1 MNQSAQTPGGD
12 AACNEAAVSGR
23 EALVNCLISLV
34 ETGTPAEQCL
44 AINGLGALGEAS
56 AVPALIEATR
66 QEDEDVRADA
76 LAVLAKL
83 QDPAAT
89 EALVWSL
96 ENDPVLE
103 SKIAVIQGLV
113 AAGSSEI
120 LPLLRDLVVDRCED
134 RVAFEDETSDWDDWL
149 DVQKE
154 CVKALGAFG
163 DEEGAEKLMEA
174 ARDEFGQELW
184 PDVLDALSHMKT
196 TGLLQLIDTAR
207 DSSARVRER
216 TASVLA
222 RTEDARAAEVLKVL
236 FTDADP
242 DVRLA
247 AASSLLTRGE
257 PDFGASLVEESDA
270 RLRKL
275 AIEKGEELRRA
286 KLVDLGFAD
295 QNTDV
300 RIAALTALKSRDL
313 TPVEEDIVRLTGQN
327 LRSAS
332 DPLKMHM
339 AALLAACASTE
350 ALDLLLDIER
360 LNAAPVIRKAAL
372 GALAGKPDPK
382 VLERFSERIGSDSQM
397 VRLAAVSGL
406 ASLAKGA
413 EENTADA
420 GASEAADVASNAAA
434 VLGLVLSGTLIPE
447 QPKAKTSEKDGKGT
461 DESDAG
467 NKDAGPRFGAMASDD
482 EGARRGIKLDR
493 EGNIIEPSAA
503 EKEPEAIDLAA
514 YRQKQGEP
522 VAAEP
527 EIVEVSDQVQ
537 DPTPPLSETDIGA
550 DTDSQ
555 AGAEVVAFP
564 QSTLAS
570 IMQTEDDIPELSEE
584 KIDLSGKDLKFLELA
599 QQTITKKRVRPDDA
613 PDIELDLRR
622 MAANVAAANDLPN
635 LLDGLLTC
643 LQSRDKEL
651 RLAAVMALA
660 RRFDAG
666 ERLSE
671 EQLEALPDLLPEPDP
686 AVRSQLLR
694 LHTQV
699 GGEAGLEILRSGLKD
714 KAPAVRAVAIEGL
727 IAADPEFDAGAYLK
741 AAERPIRL
749 AAVRAV
755 LKSGKAPEELEAVLD
770 ASMMESGA
778 VSKAVAYEL
787 AISGVDRDLVRQAI
801 VERCADRD
809 TQRLIALDM
818 IPVLEGS

>member
-1 MNQSAQTPGGD
+1 MNQSAHTPGGD
-12 AACNEAAVSGR
+12 AACEKTTVSGR

-44 AINGLGALGEAS
+44 AIKGLGTLAEIS
-56 AVPALIEATR
+56 AVPVLIEATR

-83 QDPAAT
+83 QDPAAA

-113 AAGSSEI
+113 AAGNRDV

-154 CVKALGAFG
+154 CVKALGALG
-163 DEEGAEKLMEA
+163 DEDGAEKLMEA

-207 DSSARVRER
+207 DPSARVRER
-216 TASVLA
+216 TAKVLA
-222 RTEDARAAEVLKVL
+222 QTEDARAADVLKVL

-247 AASSLLTRGE
+247 AASSLLMRGE
-257 PDFGASLVEESDA
+257 PDFGVSLVEESDA

-275 AIEKGEELRRA
+275 AIEKGEGLRRA
-286 KLVDLGFAD
+286 KLVDLGFTD
-295 QNTDV
+295 ENTDV
-300 RIAALTALKSRDL
+300 RIAALTALKLRDL
-313 TPVEEDIVRLTGQN
+313 APVEEDIVRLTEQN
-327 LRSAS
+327 LRSAG

-339 AALLAACASTE
+339 AALLAACASKE

-397 VRLAAVSGL
+397 VRLAAISGL
-406 ASLAKGA
+406 ASLAKA
-413 EENTADA
+413 T
-420 GASEAADVASNAAA
+420 EAAAGEATDVASNAAA

-447 QPKAKTSEKDGKGT
+447 QPKAKDAEKDGK
-461 DESDAG
+461 DADNKEAG
-467 NKDAGPRFGAMASDD
+467 NNESGPRFGAMASDD

-493 EGNIIEPSAA
+493 EGNIIEPSAT

-522 VAAEP
+522 IAAEP
-527 EIVEVSDQVQ
+527 APIEVSDQVQ

-550 DTDSQ
+550 GSTSKV
-555 AGAEVVAFP
+555 GADVVAFP
-564 QSTLAS
+564 QSTLGA

-599 QQTITKKRVRPDDA
+599 QQTVSKKRVRPDDA

-651 RLAAVMALA
+651 RLAAAMALT

-666 ERLSE
+666 ERLSA
-671 EQLEALPDLLPEPDP
+671 EQLEALPDLQPEPDP

-694 LHTQV
+694 LHAQC
-699 GGEAGLEILRSGLKD
+699 GGEIGLEILRSGLKD

-727 IAADPEFDAGAYLK
+727 IAADAEFDAGAYLK

-755 LKSGKAPEELEAVLD
+755 LKGGRAPDELEAVLD
-770 ASMMESGA
+770 ASMLESGA

-801 VERCADRD
+801 VERCVARD
-809 TQRLIALDM
+809 TQRLVALDM